1 MDQTLLSTLAGFCA
15 GLLAMVCLLT
25 GIDALQR
32 LMEAR
37 AERRHALQRAA
48 DILSDGNIRSMKT
61 YYTDDAIRD
70 VMRMASPASTD
81 KKREV

>member
-1 MDQTLLSTLAGFCA
+1 MDQTLLSMLAGFCA
-15 GLLAMVCLLT
+15 GMIAIVCLLT

-32 LMEAR
+32 LIEAR

-48 DILSDGNIRSMKT
+48 DILSDGDVRSMKT
-61 YYTDDAIRD
+61 YYTDEAIRD
-70 VMRMASPASTD
+70 AMRMASPVSTD